1 VLIVGVS
8 MNLASCASAPPYDPN
23 HLSADQLSLV
33 GKVCHTVMGFEPSEA
48 LTDNLWPG
56 NPDTAASTNSYRG
69 CIATL
74 SNSLK
79 RAAAARASRQAEQGC
94 LSKGLATDS
103 SDFALCV
110 LTAEETPPPETQIRL
125 ASLTDTPLL
134 ISMTPA
140 YPRHVHAAAR
150 KEQLACAA
158 IGLDPIEDAF
168 SGCVQGL
175 TNVMSAGIM
184 NEAYRN

>member
-1 VLIVGVS
+1 
-8 MNLASCASAPPYDPN
+8 
-23 HLSADQLSLV
+23 
-33 GKVCHTVMGFEPSEA
+33 
-48 LTDNLWPG
+48 
-56 NPDTAASTNSYRG
+56 
-69 CIATL
+69 
-74 SNSLK
+74 
-79 RAAAARASRQAEQGC
+79 
-94 LSKGLATDS
+94 
-103 SDFALCV
+103 
-110 LTAEETPPPETQIRL
+110 
-125 ASLTDTPLL
+125 
-134 ISMTPA
+134 MTPA